1 MLEFKLDRI
10 IELLNNG
17 ELVVYP
23 TDTLYALGADISNEL
38 AVRKVFQVKK
48 RPFNHPLPV
57 AVSCLDEINSIA
69 FINSKAWIICEK
81 YLPGSL
87 TVILPKKNKIS
98 AIVTGGLDKI
108 AVRVPDNEIA
118 LELLKKYGPLTV
130 TSANIHNGDKLTNI
144 KDIKEKIGERNISGF
159 IDYGVLDNPP
169 STIVDITRKEPLII
183 REGKI
188 TKEEIIGMISN
199 G

>member
-1 MLEFKLDRI
+1 MVEFRIDRI
-10 IELLNNG
+10 IELLHNG

-23 TDTLYALGADISNEL
+23 TDTLYALGADIFNET

-48 RPFNHPLPV
+48 RPFNNPLPV

-69 FINSKAWIICEK
+69 FINSKAEIICEK
-81 YLPGSL
+81 FLPGSL
-87 TVILPKKNKIS
+87 TIILPKKNNIS
-98 AIVTGGLDKI
+98 DIVTGGLDKI

-130 TSANIHNGDKLTNI
+130 TSANLHNGNALTNI
-144 KDIKEKIGERNISGF
+144 KDIKEKIGERNVSSF
-159 IDYGVLDNPP
+159 IDYGVLGSAP
-169 STIVDITRKEPLII
+169 STIVDITSKEPSII

-188 TKEEIIGMISN
+188 TKKEIIGMI
-199 G
+199 